1 MNKKVKFTTRVIFS
15 AGLAIG
21 CLTTFWYTFIALKEQ
36 PLAQDEILASYAY
49 RTPADIGMSLREI
62 GEGLFE
68 FSYRSYDGAL
78 VNGRISYPPV
88 KQEKYPVLVGM
99 AAMGRGYQRWWV
111 DSFKGRP
118 TVTRVNEIT
127 ERASQ
132 KGYVVVAIDARFH
145 GTRKD
150 PNRTLGSI
158 MNNLH
163 FFGDKRDYEAMI
175 RETVLDYRVLMD
187 WIAQQPDLDGN
198 HLTLAGYSMGA
209 QVALLASAL
218 DPRVDRVIAMVPPHI
233 DDKTAVVAPKNL
245 AGLIKKTGVLLITA
259 DDDEYASKEDN
270 LRLYDAI
277 ASENKKHQAFA
288 GGHILPGDYIDAVG
302 GWL

>member
-1 MNKKVKFTTRVIFS
+1 MSSKLSFTTRMILL

-21 CLTTFWYTFIALKEQ
+21 CLTALWYTFVALKEE
-36 PLAQDEILASYAY
+36 PVPRDEIVASYAY
-49 RTPADIGMSLREI
+49 RAPADIGMSVNEI

-68 FSYRSYDGAL
+68 FSYRSFDGAQ
-78 VNGRISYPPV
+78 VNGRISYPPA
-88 KQEKYPVLVGM
+88 KQEKYPVLVGV

-127 ERASQ
+127 ERASA

-158 MNNLH
+158 MNDLH
-163 FFGDKRDYEAMI
+163 YFGDKRDYEAMI
-175 RETVLDYRVLMD
+175 RNTVLDYRVLMD
-187 WIAQQPDLDGN
+187 WIAQQRDLDGGN
-198 HLTLAGYSMGA
+198 LTLAGYSMGA

-218 DPRVDRVIAMVPPHI
+218 DPRVNRVIAMVPPHI
-233 DDKTAVVAPKNL
+233 DDKTAIVAPKNL
-245 AGLIKKTGVLLITA
+245 ASLIKRPKVLLITA
-259 DDDEYASKEDN
+259 DDDEYASREDN
-270 LRLYDAI
+270 LHLYEAI
-277 ASENKKHQAFA
+277 ASQDKRHQVFE
-288 GGHILPGDYIDAVG
+288 GGHILPANYIAEVG
-302 GWL
+302 SWL

>member
-1 MNKKVKFTTRVIFS
+1 MNKKVKFTARVIFS

-21 CLTTFWYTFIALKEQ
+21 CFTTFWYTFIALKEQ
-36 PLAQDEILASYAY
+36 PIARDEILASYAY

-277 ASENKKHQAFA
+277 ASEDKKHLAFA

>member
-1 MNKKVKFTTRVIFS
+1 MSKKLKFTTRMILLP
-15 AGLAIG
+15 GLAIG
-21 CLTTFWYTFIALKEQ
+21 CLTALWYTFVALKEE
-36 PLAQDEILASYAY
+36 PVARDAIVASYAY
-49 RTPADIGMSLREI
+49 QTPADIGMSMEEI
-62 GEGLFE
+62 GGGQFE
-68 FSYRSYDGAL
+68 FSYRSFDGAL
-78 VNGRISYPPV
+78 VNGRISYPSV

-127 ERASQ
+127 ELASE

-150 PNRTLGSI
+150 PNRTLASI
-158 MNNLH
+158 MNDLH
-163 FFGDKRDYEAMI
+163 YFGDKRDYEAMI
-175 RETVLDYRVLMD
+175 RDTVLDYRVLMD
-187 WIAQQPDLDGN
+187 WIAQQPDLDGGN
-198 HLTLAGYSMGA
+198 LTLAGYSMGA

-233 DDKTAVVAPKNL
+233 DDKTAVVAPRNL
-245 AGLIKKTGVLLITA
+245 AGLIKKPGVLLITA
-259 DDDEYASKEDN
+259 EDDEYASKEDN
-270 LRLYDAI
+270 LQLYDAI
-277 ASENKKHQAFA
+277 ASADKKHQALT
-288 GGHILPGDYIDAVG
+288 GGHILPGDYIDAVR

>member
-1 MNKKVKFTTRVIFS
+1 MSMRLKFSQRMILLP
-15 AGLAIG
+15 GLAIG
-21 CLTTFWYTFIALKEQ
+21 CLAALWYAFIALKEE
-36 PLAQDEILASYAY
+36 PVARDEIVASYAY
-49 RTPADIGMSLREI
+49 RAPADIGMSMQET
-62 GEGLFE
+62 GEGQFE
-68 FSYRSYDGAL
+68 FSYRSFDGAL

-88 KQEKYPVLVGM
+88 RQEKYPVLVGM

-127 ERASQ
+127 ELASK

-158 MNNLH
+158 MNDLH
-163 FFGDKRDYEAMI
+163 YFGNKRDYEAMI
-175 RETVLDYRVLMD
+175 RNTVLDYRVLMD
-187 WIAQQPDLDGN
+187 WIAQQPDLDGGN
-198 HLTLAGYSMGA
+198 LTLAGYSMGA

-233 DDKTAVVAPKNL
+233 DDKTAVVSPKNL
-245 AGLIKKTGVLLITA
+245 AGLIKKPGVLLITA
-259 DDDEYASKEDN
+259 DDDEYASREDN
-270 LRLYDAI
+270 LHLYDAI
-277 ASENKKHQAFA
+277 ASKDKQHQAFT
-288 GGHILPGDYIDAVG
+288 GGHILPGDYIEAVG